1 MSNSDIV
8 SPCINV
14 CKEDPITG
22 YCYGCGRTEEEKNIW
37 RDENTSIEWKTKN
50 LSDIEQRLNGWQKTA
65 FQESYKNKQVTGNSL
80 IKERK
85 IAQ

>member
-1 MSNSDIV
+1 MSDFDII

-14 CKEDPITG
+14 CKWDPITG
-22 YCYGCGRTEEEKNIW
+22 YCYGCGRTQKEKNIW

-65 FQESYKNKQVTGNSL
+65 FQESYKSKKVTGNSL

-85 IAQ
+85 LAQ

>member
-1 MSNSDIV
+1 MSDFDVI

-22 YCYGCGRTEEEKNIW
+22 YCYGCGRTEEEKIIW
-37 RDENTSIEWKTKN
+37 LNENTPIEWKTKN
-50 LSDIEQRLNGWQKTA
+50 LSEIEQRLNGWQKNA
-65 FQESYKNKQVTGNSL
+65 FQESYKNKQVSGSSL

-85 IAQ
+85 LAK